1 MHKIKTLFLSWDIE
15 KSSLIALQ
23 CSDARSHGQ
32 SRHRAN
38 LVILRD
44 QNSVLILR
52 ITQVAVFFIW
62 PGPMVVLYLIRIL
75 SAIYSHSS
83 DYSSYFAIIY
93 RLLVNNLLPNSE

>member
-44 QNSVLILR
+44 QSSVLILR
-52 ITQVAVFFIW
+52 ITQVAVF
-62 PGPMVVLYLIRIL
+62 YLARAYGSIMYMYAL
-75 SAIYSHSS
+75 
-83 DYSSYFAIIY
+83 
-93 RLLVNNLLPNSE
+93 

>member
-1 MHKIKTLFLSWDIE
+1 MVATCTTLAKKKTATWITHKIKTLFLSWDIE

-44 QNSVLILR
+44 RNSVLFLH
-52 ITQVAVFFIW
+52 ITQVAVFLFGQGLW
-62 PGPMVVLYLIRIL
+62 
-75 SAIYSHSS
+75 
-83 DYSSYFAIIY
+83 
-93 RLLVNNLLPNSE
+93 